1 MTGRSGHVIVCGL
14 NSLGFRVVE
23 QLTAAGV
30 AAVAVDDAERGATG
44 RRLLRWG
51 VEVIREPSNSAEALH
66 EAGIEGAL
74 ALIACHDVDLRN
86 LETVLV
92 AAELAPDLRLV
103 ARFTNPQLGDQLVA
117 AVPTVRVINLA
128 AAAGP
133 SFVEACIRSDVLHAF
148 AMPGGDRRIGGRRGG
163 GRGSGGRRGEDEPG
177 GPAAGTGAGGTHGA
191 GPPGAEENG
200 TDENGTDENGAGE
213 SGRPDTFAVV
223 DVTVTVSGPF
233 RAVYGDLTPVALRR
247 PGQRLAELCPPRDTP
262 ISPGDQLALLARLSD
277 FAAHGLRVA
286 GRADAELLASL
297 SAHGGEPAQLRHRR
311 GAWAR
316 ELLGTVRGEL
326 DRPFRLALLAVV
338 AIMVVSTTVLTLAY
352 RANDADA
359 PASFS
364 VLDAL
369 YLTVATMAT
378 VGYGDFNFGSATHWL
393 QAFGIALMLLGA
405 LSIAV
410 VYAFIT
416 NVIISRR
423 LERAL
428 GRGRATAVRDHVV
441 LCGLGAI
448 GVATMEGLLSAGRN
462 VVVIERDENNRFLPV
477 ARERGVPVIIGDAT
491 VRSTLLEAGL
501 ERASTLAALTSDG
514 VANLETVL
522 SAREAHK
529 EIRQLRT
536 ERALARQAG
545 GRGYH
550 NRPPRH
556 PAGDTDLRVVL
567 RIYDVAL
574 ADEVERRF
582 AIHSARSA
590 SALATPHFVGEALGF
605 EVISAFYVE
614 RSPFLVA
621 RMTVWPGGGLDGP
634 TLHELSTGVRVL
646 AVTAVTAPTPAPPST
661 PAGTGATGAAGST
674 EARRANFRPTR
685 HTRLAPGDDLL
696 VVGPVPQ
703 IIDTVRRNQQGAANR
718 PVVR

>member
-1 MTGRSGHVIVCGL
+1 VIVCGL

-148 AMPGGDRRIGGRRGG
+148 AMPGGDRRSGDRR
-163 GRGSGGRRGEDEPG
+163 SGGRRGEDEPG
-177 GPAAGTGAGGTHGA
+177 GPAAGTGTGGTHGA

-200 TDENGTDENGAGE
+200 TDENGTGENGTGE
-213 SGRPDTFAVV
+213 SRRPETFAVV

-277 FAAHGLRVA
+277 FTAHGLRVA

-338 AIMVVSTTVLTLAY
+338 AIMVASTTVLTLAY

-448 GVATMEGLLSAGRN
+448 GVATMEGLLSAGRH

-621 RMTVWPGGGLDGP
+621 RMTVRPGGGLDGP

-661 PAGTGATGAAGST
+661 STPAGTRATGATGAAGST

-703 IIDTVRRNQQGAANR
+703 IIDTVRRNQQGAAGR
-718 PVVR
+718 PAVR